1 MGPPVLV
8 QGLEVLLQWAGSF
21 WLVGLFV
28 LYSLLQ
34 SCSFPFAIV
43 GWIAFM
49 VSTNKKKKTFLYSG
63 TNNEELTQGVIRPVT
78 VNNVS

>member
-1 MGPPVLV
+1 MGHPVPV
-8 QGLEVLLQWAGSF
+8 QGLEVLLQCTGSF
-21 WLVGLFV
+21 WLFCLFV

-49 VSTNKKKKTFLYSG
+49 VSTDKKKLYC
-63 TNNEELTQGVIRPVT
+63 TQAQIMKGVIGLVT
-78 VNNVS
+78 VNNGS